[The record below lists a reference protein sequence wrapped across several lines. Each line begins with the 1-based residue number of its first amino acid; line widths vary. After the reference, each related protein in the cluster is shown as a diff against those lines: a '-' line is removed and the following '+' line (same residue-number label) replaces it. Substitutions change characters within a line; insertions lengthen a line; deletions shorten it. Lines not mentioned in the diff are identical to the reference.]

1 MPDPRCP
8 AVRALTA
15 AATLFLCVSHASA
28 PGGQAAGGPDA
39 AATVLACQVAQSLP
53 VPPAEAREGGFAFV
67 FESLGG
73 TAADGRACT
82 AYRLR
87 NLPGSPPTPV
97 RWAAGSEVLVD
108 VARLARCPR
117 DQECPWLEVA
127 RYFDG
132 DFVGGET
139 TIGYGLNADSFH
151 VTSPGLVAFSSPDVG
166 AAAAS
171 VGTEVAG
178 TVVDSQGRA
187 VALELVVKSRFE
199 RGEDGLTLVYEA
211 TADDPTQLDG
221 TRFVLAWEAFDLL
234 PGAADA
240 AVTGPSP
247 FRAAA
252 TGAFVP
258 VTHRAPGAVSV
269 RVPAGGAA
277 YRDLLTLTVGAPG
290 AGGADLLTVV
300 LPAFLPRP

>member
-97 RWAAGSEVLVD
+97 RWAAGSEGCLETLSWRQFALNRHGELGPEPTIHG
-108 VARLARCPR
+108 ARR
-117 DQECPWLEVA
+117 Q
-127 RYFDG
+127 
-132 DFVGGET
+132 VG
-139 TIGYGLNADSFH
+139 
-151 VTSPGLVAFSSPDVG
+151 V
-166 AAAAS
+166 
-171 VGTEVAG
+171 
-178 TVVDSQGRA
+178 
-187 VALELVVKSRFE
+187 VALR
-199 RGEDGLTLVYEA
+199 DG
-211 TADDPTQLDG
+211 
-221 TRFVLAWEAFDLL
+221 
-234 PGAADA
+234 
-240 AVTGPSP
+240 
-247 FRAAA
+247 
-252 TGAFVP
+252 
-258 VTHRAPGAVSV
+258 
-269 RVPAGGAA
+269 
-277 YRDLLTLTVGAPG
+277 
-290 AGGADLLTVV
+290 
-300 LPAFLPRP
+300 